1 MVGAGVDILPKE
13 LSFLLVTLHLLLG
26 SLALT
31 MSSHKSPH
39 GAKMPETHRQT
50 MEEATAEAEARPI
63 DYDPTA
69 RAAYIRSMVTDI
81 QAWIQQGDTEE
92 VIKKRIPDFM
102 ERYPELFKKIL
113 LGHDLGPMIYM
124 LSMLDRMG
132 QGQLSQHQASIG
144 VGQRLVQQYVTPK
157 LEKSAKK

>member
-1 MVGAGVDILPKE
+1 
-13 LSFLLVTLHLLLG
+13 
-26 SLALT
+26 
-31 MSSHKSPH
+31 
-39 GAKMPETHRQT
+39 MPETHRQT

-81 QAWIQQGDTEE
+81 QAWIQQGDSEE

-113 LGHDLGPMIYM
+113 LGHDLAPMIYM

-144 VGQRLVQQYVTPK
+144 VGQRLVHQYVTPK
-157 LEKSAKK
+157 LRSEKK